1 MAFRAKTYTNRKDEK
16 KLQVSGDQ
24 TEFAALVKGNKD
36 AAEAFDKAVN
46 DALKK

>member
-1 MAFRAKTYTNRKDEK
+1 MAFRAKTYENRKAEK

-24 TEFAALVKGNKD
+24 TEFAALVKGDKG
-36 AAEAFDKAVN
+36 AKEAFDKAVS